1 MKDKLQVHKMNIE
14 DMDFEVTISI
24 SESITSKGLKPCGY
38 QIASMKVSGVSI
50 AESDVPGDVMRKIH
64 EKLNQ

>member
-1 MKDKLQVHKMNIE
+1 MKDKLQVHKMNID

-38 QIASMKVSGVSI
+38 RIKAMKVSGVNI
-50 AESDVPGDVMRKIH
+50 AETEVPSEIMEKIH